1 MGSDLQ
7 WSNRQSGKVLVGEP
21 RGRVDESTWE
31 KFLSDMKSAIADAAA
46 AGSDF
51 VIDLAGLEY
60 MSSRG
65 LRALMI
71 AKREAE
77 TAQVPISL
85 ARPNGMLKEIIAI
98 SKYDKIFTVSDSVG
112 A

>member
-1 MGSDLQ
+1 MQ
-7 WSNRQSGKVLVGEP
+7 WSSRQAGSVLVGEP
-21 RGRVDESTWE
+21 QGRVDETTWE
-31 KFLSDMKSAIADAAA
+31 VFLEAVKAAIAGAA
-46 AGSDF
+46 SSNSSF
-51 VIDLAGLEY
+51 VLDLAGLEY

-77 TAQVPISL
+77 AAKVPISL
-85 ARPNGMLKEIIAI
+85 ARPNGMLAEIIAI
-98 SKYDKIFTVSDSVG
+98 SKYDKIFTVTETIE

>member
-1 MGSDLQ
+1 MK
-7 WSNRQSGKVLVGEP
+7 WSTRQAGGNLVGEP
-21 RGRVDESTWE
+21 EGRVDETTWE
-31 KFLSDMKSAIADAAA
+31 AFLEQVKAAIGAAA
-46 AGSDF
+46 SSGSSF
-51 VIDLAGLEY
+51 VLDLAGLEY

-77 TAQVPISL
+77 AAKVPISL

-98 SKYDKIFTVSDSVG
+98 SKYDKIFTVSEELE